1 MAGPDVTP
9 QTAAAH
15 VFVAS
20 VDVPAL
26 DEDDRH
32 HLERVLRLRPGVAIT
47 VGDGAGRWRP
57 VALGA
62 DLEPLGP
69 PVLDPPPSPRLTIAF
84 AIVKGDRPELV
95 VRSLTE
101 VGVDRLV
108 PLATQRGIVRWDGE
122 RGQQAVERL
131 RRVVRSA
138 GMQSRRAWLPEVAAV
153 ASVASVAAVTGVEV
167 GSQAVEAVAV
177 PAQGVAAATLG
188 GPPPSLR
195 WPTVLVGPEGGW
207 APDELPSGL
216 PVVGLGPHVLR
227 TETAAI
233 VAGALLMAARAAEA
247 GCGASG

>member
-1 MAGPDVTP
+1 MAGRDVTP

-20 VDVPAL
+20 VDRPVL
-26 DEDDRH
+26 DGDDRH
-32 HLERVLRLRPGVAIT
+32 HLERVLRLRSGVAVT

-57 VALGA
+57 VALGPE
-62 DLEPLGP
+62 LEPLGP
-69 PVLDPPPSPRLTIAF
+69 PVLEPPPSPRLTVGF

-108 PLATQRGIVRWDGE
+108 PLATERGVVRWDGE
-122 RGQQAVERL
+122 RGQHAVERL

-138 GMQSRRAWLPEVAAV
+138 GMQSRRVWLPEVTAV
-153 ASVASVAAVTGVEV
+153 ASVADVTGV
-167 GSQAVEAVAV
+167 GPADQADDAGVV

-188 GPPPSLR
+188 GAAPALC

-207 APDELPSGL
+207 AAAELPSGL

-233 VAGALLMAARAAEA
+233 VAGALLVAARTAAV
-247 GCGASG
+247 GRRASG

>member
-1 MAGPDVTP
+1 MAGPDLTP

-15 VFVAS
+15 VFVTS
-20 VDVPAL
+20 VDAPAL
-26 DEDDRH
+26 DDDDRH

-57 VALGA
+57 AALGP
-62 DLEPLGP
+62 DLEPLGQ
-69 PVLDPPPSPRLTIAF
+69 PVVEPPPSPRLTVAF

-108 PLATQRGIVRWDGE
+108 PLATQRGVVRWDGE
-122 RGQQAVERL
+122 RGRQAVERL

-138 GMQSRRAWLPEVAAV
+138 GMQSRRVWLPEVAAV
-153 ASVASVAAVTGVEV
+153 APVAAMTGVEV
-167 GSQAVEAVAV
+167 AGPAVDAGAV

-188 GPPPSLR
+188 GPSPSLR

-233 VAGALLMAARAAEA
+233 VAGALRVAARAAEA
-247 GCGASG
+247 SPRASG